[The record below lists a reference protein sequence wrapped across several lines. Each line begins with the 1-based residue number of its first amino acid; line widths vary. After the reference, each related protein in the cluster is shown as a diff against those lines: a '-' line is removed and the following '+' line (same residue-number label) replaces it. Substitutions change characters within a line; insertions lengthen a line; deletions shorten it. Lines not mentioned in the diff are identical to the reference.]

1 MWKKACS
8 LVGIALLLGCQT
20 ASEGEKQMQKEFA
33 LSEDPNYY
41 TEQYRP
47 QFHFSTPVGNLAD
60 PNGLVYYEGEYHLFH
75 QKNGT
80 WAHAV
85 SPDLLH
91 WEHLPIALEHDELG
105 QALSGSVVVDED
117 DTSGLFNGE
126 AGLVAIYTN
135 TEGGEAQSIAY
146 SSDNGRSW
154 QRYEHNPVIENPGIK
169 DFRDPKVFW
178 HDESSQWV
186 MVVSTDKS
194 VTFYQSDNLIDW
206 TYASRFG
213 DGQGSHVAVWECPDL
228 FRLPVDGDADNKKW
242 VLHVSVGDND
252 ETNGSTAQYF
262 IGEFDGT
269 TFVNENDPDDVLIT
283 DYGQDFYAAQSFSNV
298 TDRVVWLGW
307 MANWRYPY
315 QSPTEPW
322 MGSLSIPRELAL
334 RTNQGGTVQLV
345 QTPIPELEQL
355 SKQTDTFESF
365 KVDSDVHTLPFTGTN
380 YILNATVSWDQ
391 LTEFGLRL
399 RHGDGVESLVGFDAA
414 YNKVFLDRTNAGLAS
429 IIDRN
434 GENFPFGQRY
444 ESEYDAGRGEMM
456 LTAVVDESSI
466 ELFIND
472 GELVFTSLI
481 YTDPTNDGI
490 EWYAEGGEIH
500 VKDLEITHLANTW
513 RVQTEPGTFERLVT
527 NVEQARLP
535 VGETMELRAQHKPDY
550 EDASGE
556 SLSWD
561 SDNTDIVQLKK
572 EAGNVIEIEAIS
584 EGAATITVTNEAQ
597 GLTKDIRIYTTK

>member
-1 MWKKACS
+1 
-8 LVGIALLLGCQT
+8 
-20 ASEGEKQMQKEFA
+20 MQKEFA

-41 TEQYRP
+41 TERYRP

-117 DTSGLFNGE
+117 DTSGLFDGE

-135 TEGGEAQSIAY
+135 TEGGEASQLPIAVTT
-146 SSDNGRSW
+146 GVSW

-206 TYASRFG
+206 NYASRFG
-213 DGQGSHVAVWECPDL
+213 DGEGSHVAVWECPDL
-228 FRLPVDGDADNKKW
+228 FRLPVDGDPDNKKW

-334 RTNQGGTVQLV
+334 RTNQEGAVQLV
-345 QTPIPELEQL
+345 QTPIAELEQL
-355 SKQTDTFESF
+355 NKQTDTFEPF
-365 KVDSDVHTLPFTGTN
+365 KVDSGVQTLPFNGTN
-380 YILNATVSWDQ
+380 YILKATVSWDQ

-414 YNKVFLDRTNAGLAS
+414 YNKVFLDRTNAGMDT
-429 IIDRN
+429 IVDRN

-444 ESEYDAGRGEMM
+444 ETEYNASRGEMM

-490 EWYAEGGEIH
+490 EWYAEGGAIQ
-500 VKDLEITHLANTW
+500 VKNLEITHLANTW
-513 RVQTEPGTFERLVT
+513 REQVELGTFERLAT

-550 EDASGE
+550 EDARGE
-556 SLSWD
+556 LLSWE
-561 SDNTDIVQLKK
+561 SDNRDIVQLKK

-584 EGAATITVTNEAQ
+584 EGAVTITVTNEAQ

>member
-1 MWKKACS
+1 MKTIQRAC
-8 LVGIALLLGCQT
+8 
-20 ASEGEKQMQKEFA
+20 
-33 LSEDPNYY
+33 
-41 TEQYRP
+41 
-47 QFHFSTPVGNLAD
+47 
-60 PNGLVYYEGEYHLFH
+60 
-75 QKNGT
+75 
-80 WAHAV
+80 
-85 SPDLLH
+85 
-91 WEHLPIALEHDELG
+91 
-105 QALSGSVVVDED
+105 
-117 DTSGLFNGE
+117 FNGE

-213 DGQGSHVAVWECPDL
+213 DGQGSRVAVWECPDL
-228 FRLPVDGDADNKKW
+228 FRLPVDGESDNEKW

-269 TFVNENDPDDVLIT
+269 TFVNENEPDDVLIT
-283 DYGQDFYAAQSFSNV
+283 DFGQDFYAAQTFSNL

-345 QTPIPELEQL
+345 QAPIPELEQL
-355 SKQTDTFESF
+355 SKQIDTFETF

-414 YNKVFLDRTNAGLAS
+414 YNKVFLDRTNAGMAS
-429 IIDRN
+429 IVDRN

-490 EWYAEGGEIH
+490 EWYAEGGEIQ

-535 VGETMELRAQHKPDY
+535 VGETMALRAQHKPDY

>member
-8 LVGIALLLGCQT
+8 LLVIAFLLGCE
-20 ASEGEKQMQKEFA
+20 APSEGGETM
-33 LSEDPNYY
+33 SEEIKRSDDPFYY
-41 TEQYRP
+41 TERYRP

-105 QALSGSVVVDED
+105 QALSGSVVVDQH
-117 DTSGLFNGE
+117 DTTGLFDGGE
-126 AGLVAIYTN
+126 GLVAIYTN

-146 SSDNGRSW
+146 SSDKGRTW
-154 QRYEHNPVIENPGIK
+154 ERYENNPVIENPGIK

-178 HDESSQWV
+178 HDESERWV

-213 DGQGSHVAVWECPDL
+213 DGEGSHVAVWECPDL
-228 FRLPVDGDADNKKW
+228 FRLPVDGDSENEKW
-242 VLHVSVGDND
+242 VLHVSVGDNE

-269 TFVNENDPDDVLIT
+269 TFVNDNEPEDVLIT
-283 DYGQDFYAAQSFSNV
+283 DFGQDFYAAQTFSNV
-298 TDRVVWLGW
+298 EDRVIWLAW

-315 QSPTEPW
+315 QSPTDPW
-322 MGSLSIPRELAL
+322 MGSTSIPRELGL
-334 RTNQGGTVQLV
+334 KTNHDGAIRLV
-345 QTPIPELEQL
+345 QKPISELEQL
-355 SKQTDTFESF
+355 NAVVETIEPFEVSETAVPLDFNGTTYTF
-365 KVDSDVHTLPFTGTN
+365 
-380 YILNATVSWDQ
+380 NATVKWDQ

-414 YNKVFLDRTNAGLAS
+414 YDKVFLDRTNAGLATL
-429 IIDRN
+429 IDRN

-444 ESEYDAGRGEMM
+444 ETDYDASSGEMK

-472 GELVFTSLI
+472 GEIVFTTLI

-490 EWYAEGGEIH
+490 EWYAEGGTIQVED
-500 VKDLEITHLANTW
+500 VEITALHNTW
-513 RVQTEPGTFERLVT
+513 REHVEAESFERLVT
-527 NVEQARLP
+527 NVEQERLT
-535 VGETMELRAQHKPDY
+535 VGETLELTVRHKPDY
-550 EDASGE
+550 EDATGE
-556 SLSWD
+556 TVEWV
-561 SDNTDIVQLKK
+561 SDQDDVIQIIEET
-572 EAGNVIEIEAIS
+572 EAGVLVEAVG
-584 EGAATITVTNEAQ
+584 EGTATITVSNGAHQLEKQ
-597 GLTKDIRIYTTK
+597 IRIYSTK